1 MCIRTDESKRT
12 KGNMKEIISIFGTG
26 IGEEVKGVTTQ
37 KCVQETNAHT
47 VIRSGGFQSGHHI
60 IDNNGETFCFSHF
73 GCGTFDGA
81 QTFLKNMVFN
91 PVDLFEEAIMLE
103 EKGIENI
110 FDKIIID
117 ENCIS
122 TTPYHQAIS
131 RLREVLLGD
140 NKKGTVGKGVGDA
153 IKDSSDPKLTLRAV
167 DFFQSSDYLQNK
179 IKNIQQHKLH
189 QAQKLLENKDQ
200 SEIPNRALFEFSIIQ
215 DESLINETVIACQSL
230 SKLVHISDEKFFQEL
245 LNKDGTIVCEPS
257 HGALLHPDFGF
268 VPHVTQV
275 DPTGQDLLK
284 SIKDQNYQGK
294 IIRLGVSRCYL
305 TRHGAG
311 PLVSFNQEM
320 TNSIIEGSDNNCA
333 NEWLGPFRNGNF
345 DLVAMKYV
353 IEFSG
358 GKNSISGFSISYL
371 DILNQNQ
378 NWQVC
383 ESYQYLGSENNL
395 EDFFEIKDNQIV
407 NIKVYQGVNKTDQV
421 NHQSKLTDL
430 LKDCRPVLSTLIPT
444 ENKNL
449 EDVFIKY
456 IEQKLEIPV
465 VLVGYGPRPSD
476 RKFRINLSDIG

>member
-1 MCIRTDESKRT
+1 
-12 KGNMKEIISIFGTG
+12 MKEIISIFGTG

-60 IDNNGETFCFSHF
+60 VDNNGETFSFSHF
-73 GCGTFDGA
+73 SCGTFDGA
-81 QTFLKNMVFN
+81 QTYLKNMVFN

-153 IKDSSDPKLTLRAV
+153 IKDSSDPNLTLRAA
-167 DFFQSSDYLQNK
+167 DFFQNFDFLQNK
-179 IKNIQQHKLH
+179 IKNIQQHKLY
-189 QAQKLLENKDQ
+189 QSQKLLENKNP
-200 SEIPNRALFEFSIIQ
+200 SEISDRALFEFSIIK
-215 DESLINETVIACQSL
+215 DKNLIKKTVIACQSL
-230 SKLVHISDEKFFQEL
+230 SKLVRITDQIFFQEL
-245 LNKDGTIVCEPS
+245 LNKNGTIVCEPS

-275 DPTGQDLLK
+275 DPTGQDLLE
-284 SIKDQNYQGK
+284 SIKNQNYDGK
-294 IIRLGVSRCYL
+294 IVRLGVSRCYI

-320 TNSIIEGSDNNCA
+320 TDSIIESSDNNGA

-345 DLVAMKYV
+345 DLVAMKYALN
-353 IEFSG
+353 FSG
-358 GKNSISGFSISYL
+358 SISGLGISYL

-383 ESYQYLGSENNL
+383 ESYQYLGDKNNL
-395 EDFFEIKDNQIV
+395 QDFFEIEDNKIIA
-407 NIKVYQGVNKTDQV
+407 IKIYKGVNKSDQI
-421 NHQSKLTDL
+421 NHQVQLTNL
-430 LKDCRPVLSTLIPT
+430 LKNCHPILTTLKSTD
-444 ENKNL
+444 NKNL
-449 EDVFIKY
+449 EEIFINY
-456 IEQKLEIPV
+456 VEQKLEIPV
-465 VLVGYGPRPSD
+465 VLVGYGPKSSD
-476 RKFRINLSDIG
+476 RKFRINLSDLG